1 VTETTFQRRD
11 APTALAPRRMI
22 PCAITVAIRV
32 ITMPIYV
39 ITSAI
44 PVITMPI
51 PVITM
56 PIPVITMRRS
66 R

>member
-1 VTETTFQRRD
+1 MTETTFQRRD

-22 PCAITVAIRV
+22 PCAITVAIQV
-32 ITMPIYV
+32 ITRPIYV

-44 PVITMPI
+44 RVITMG
-51 PVITM
+51 
-56 PIPVITMRRS
+56 RS